1 MYVPSPTTRSAWMK
15 ARGVRRNRH
24 LWDRLLHHGEQHTC
38 ESQGGRICKN
48 PGSFQV
54 CRIDV
59 LSRWLSLKI
68 CLNWRSKQPKI
79 HETPRGDQMSR
90 LRRMTK
96 KIWNAQNR
104 YVWKKLKR
112 SAFSLRRP
120 LCFPEQVFRFS
131 AFLRKSA
138 NHNSWKGRSFHW
150 GRSWLT
156 MRSWSLRF
164 SEELKSSQN
173 QRKGEPTLVHLKG
186 KERENPTFKWFPDQP
201 SAHPS
206 TPLLQMKCKIYQ
218 PTSLP
223 AYQPSPW
230 PNLSSCSNLAAIQ
243 SARELAIASMTW
255 TQSSWNTALSLE
267 LGALSPIYNSRSD
280 SLQFSLSSES
290 NTAGIIMLTRISNS
304 WSSERICNWVLETWN
319 HGKFLA
325 TQQCGHTTCYTL
337 KHPNLL

>member
-1 MYVPSPTTRSAWMK
+1 
-15 ARGVRRNRH
+15 
-24 LWDRLLHHGEQHTC
+24 
-38 ESQGGRICKN
+38 
-48 PGSFQV
+48 
-54 CRIDV
+54 
-59 LSRWLSLKI
+59 
-68 CLNWRSKQPKI
+68 
-79 HETPRGDQMSR
+79 
-90 LRRMTK
+90 
-96 KIWNAQNR
+96 
-104 YVWKKLKR
+104 
-112 SAFSLRRP
+112 
-120 LCFPEQVFRFS
+120 
-131 AFLRKSA
+131 
-138 NHNSWKGRSFHW
+138 
-150 GRSWLT
+150 

-280 SLQFSLSSES
+280 SLQFSLSSKS

-304 WSSERICNWVLETWN
+304 WSSERICNWVLET
-319 HGKFLA
+319 
-325 TQQCGHTTCYTL
+325 
-337 KHPNLL
+337 